1 MTGPDQSTNITLPTG
16 NDLTGLA
23 VAMGRI
29 EQNQIN
35 MKDTVDRIDT
45 SVGGLVDTV
54 SKHNA
59 RLAVLESQAE
69 PKAPWYIVVGGWS
82 GIAGIAVALWA
93 LLHP

>member
-1 MTGPDQSTNITLPTG
+1 MSTPDQSTNITLPSG

-45 SVGGLVDTV
+45 SVSGLVDTV
-54 SKHNA
+54 SSHNA
-59 RLAVLESQAE
+59 RLAVLESNQKSRVA
-69 PKAPWYIVVGGWS
+69 WYVYATGIGSVAAIVVS
-82 GIAGIAVALWA
+82 VYE
-93 LLHP
+93 LLH